1 MAKKSPP
8 KKDLPLNCPVCLG
21 RYRDNRA
28 RDLEGEYYNKENL
41 VCYRPNSDTYAG
53 ERKHNVLCLSCR
65 LTFREERRDV
75 FAKYFGERHAKDFFP
90 SCA

>member
-1 MAKKSPP
+1 MYTELS
-8 KKDLPLNCPVCLG
+8 L
-21 RYRDNRA
+21 
-28 RDLEGEYYNKENL
+28 RDLFFPKEQGIRDAL
-41 VCYRPNSDTYAG
+41 TMFGLLIFVAM
-53 ERKHNVLCLSCR
+53 SCR